1 MKNILLSAAITV
13 ICVGTMYAQVP
24 NSVFV
29 MGTGVYESNG
39 SYRMGNLG
47 LGYQFDKHWTAG
59 VIGGSS
65 KVQSHLKWDQIGAF
79 ARYSSYFSNSQHFF
93 WFAQTQASYI
103 ITTETIS
110 ATPSSYDVKNKMLG
124 ISAVGGFG
132 IHFGK
137 GYAANIT
144 PIGLG
149 YNIGLQEN
157 YPSEIFTNNLIFTV
171 NFRTEITFSKNISWK
186 KRKSAPAKTEIPK

>member
-1 MKNILLSAAITV
+1 MKNIVMTAAITA
-13 ICVGTMYAQVP
+13 ICVGKIHAQVP
-24 NSVFV
+24 NSIFV
-29 MGTGVYESNG
+29 MGTGAYESNG

-47 LGYQFDKHWTAG
+47 LGYQLDKHWTLG

-65 KVQSHLKWDQIGAF
+65 KVQTHLKWNQIGAF
-79 ARYSSYFSNSQHFF
+79 ARYSSYFNNSQHFF

-110 ATPSSYDVKNKMLG
+110 ATPSYDINNKMLG
-124 ISAVGGFG
+124 VSAAGGFG
-132 IHFGK
+132 IHFGR
-137 GYAANIT
+137 GYAANVT

-157 YPSEIFTNNLIFTV
+157 YPSQIYNKNLIFTV
-171 NFRTEITFSKNISWK
+171 NIRPEITFSKNISWN
-186 KRKSAPAKTEIPK
+186 KRKSAPAKTEVKE